1 MFVCAVRFAG
11 AAAIGKLQRFVRCCA
26 CDSLGR
32 CIALS
37 DLQTSTIFLLL
48 LFSWRC
54 RRMQSFMDILTL
66 LKLSKVCWM
75 DWSVWAALFVFR
87 YRLQWQSVSWYA
99 LKK

>member
-1 MFVCAVRFAG
+1 
-11 AAAIGKLQRFVRCCA
+11 
-26 CDSLGR
+26 
-32 CIALS
+32 
-37 DLQTSTIFLLL
+37 
-48 LFSWRC
+48 
-54 RRMQSFMDILTL
+54 MQSFMDILKL